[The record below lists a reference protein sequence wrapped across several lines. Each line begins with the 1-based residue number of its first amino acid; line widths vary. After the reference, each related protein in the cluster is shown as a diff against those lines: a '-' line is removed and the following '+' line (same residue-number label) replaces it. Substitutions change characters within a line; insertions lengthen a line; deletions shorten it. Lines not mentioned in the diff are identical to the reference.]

1 LRLCTTILYAL
12 LLFVFSIKAK
22 GQSSVLSSGKWYK
35 VAVEKNGVYRIS
47 YNDFKKMGFDA
58 GSIDPRK
65 IKIFGNEGGMLPQAN
80 AAWRPTDL
88 TENAIYVYGE
98 EDGIF
103 NSGDYILWYA
113 EGPDLV
119 QYDVQRSIFRYESN
133 LYSTKNFYFVTVG
146 NENGK
151 RVASTASAAG
161 SFPTIQTFDDY
172 FYHELDSYNELE
184 SGREWFERL
193 TLDQQSYT
201 AAIAGIVDNSSIK
214 VVSDVMG
221 QSTKSSSFQ
230 MTWNN
235 TPILQQS
242 IGTISDSQYG
252 IKGIHNRDTISINS
266 STVSASSTSSQEIK
280 YTYTKSGSGT
290 GYLDFFLLNVERKLA
305 LYGSQTIF
313 RSRASLNNAT
323 STFSIA
329 DASNVTIW
337 NVTDPYTPAIQQYT
351 LQSSQ
356 ASFSIATE
364 SLKEFIVFNNDIPA
378 PQLVGSLSN
387 QNLHGISTPN
397 LVIVTHP
404 SFKDEVMRLAAHREG
419 HSGWTTAVV
428 TTDEVY
434 NEFSSGRQDVS
445 AIRDFARHLYTKNP
459 SALKA
464 LLLVGKASYDYKDRV
479 TSNTNYVATYE
490 SRNSLTPLETYSSDD
505 YFGFLENADGNWGE
519 GIIPESHTLE
529 IGVGRLPVKTID
541 EAKDV
546 INKIIDYDT
555 NKKSYGSWRKNIV
568 FVADD
573 GSNSDS
579 YTTAHQ
585 SQANTLA
592 NSLEAATAGLNTK
605 KFFLGTYTK
614 TVKPN
619 GESIPE
625 ATNDIIDNF
634 DRGALIINYT
644 GHGNER
650 VWADEQVFTNFNID
664 ELENTRYPFLVTATC
679 EFGRQDDPAQ
689 ISSAELSVL
698 HANGGAIGLVTTA
711 RPVYSFTNFELN
723 KAFYE
728 ALLEKESGQYLPI
741 GEIFRRTKNN
751 SISGVGN
758 RNFSLLGDPSL
769 TLAIPS
775 LSVRV
780 TDIKTASGSDT
791 LKALSAA
798 IIKGEV
804 IHENGSRVE
813 DFQGTLEATLFDK
826 QTEFVTIGKNN
837 PAFRYNEWHN
847 ILYSGKASIKNGEFE
862 FQFIVTKNMAYE
874 IASGKLSLYAAD
886 SAKTQ
891 DAAGAT
897 SDFKVGGSEKNPATD
912 NTAPAIALYMN
923 DTTFMNGGIVSPD
936 ATLLARLQD
945 ASGINVSEYGIGSTM
960 VAILDDDEVYVVSD
974 YYIADENDFTKGWLN
989 FPLRNLAAGK
999 HTITLKVWDTYNN
1012 PAEAR
1017 IDFTVTDG
1025 ENLVIEKFANYPNP
1039 FQTETTLYFTH
1050 NRAGDDL
1057 EAELA
1062 VYTLTGQLLATYS
1075 YTIEESAYLVELA
1088 KMEGNEDLR
1097 KKLVPGLYLARV
1109 AVRSLTNNSK
1119 NERLTKLIVV
1129 N

>member
-1 LRLCTTILYAL
+1 VL
-12 LLFVFSIKAK
+12 LLFVFNIKAK
-22 GQSSVLSSGKWYK
+22 GQSSVLSAGQWYK
-35 VAVEKNGVYRIS
+35 MAVEKNGVYKIS

-65 IKIFGNEGGMLPQAN
+65 IKVFGNEGGMLPQAN
-80 AAWRPTDL
+80 TTARPADL
-88 TENAIYVYGE
+88 TENAIYIQGE
-98 EDGIF
+98 QDGIF
-103 NSGDYILWYA
+103 NAGDYILWYA

-119 QYDVQRSIFRYESN
+119 QYDVQRNIFRYESN
-133 LYSTKNFYFVTVG
+133 LYSTKNFYFITVS

-151 RVASTASAAG
+151 RIASIPSMPGT
-161 SFPTIQTFDDY
+161 FPAIHTFNDY

-193 TLDQQSYT
+193 TLDQQSFS
-201 AAIAGIVDNSSIK
+201 ASIAGIADNSLIT

-221 QSTKSSSFQ
+221 QSTKSSSFL
-230 MTWNN
+230 MTWNGI
-235 TPILQQS
+235 PIAQQTIS
-242 IGTISDSQYG
+242 AISDSQYG
-252 IKGIHNRDTISINS
+252 IKGIHNRDTISLNS
-266 STVSASSTSSQEIK
+266 STVSASATSNQDLK
-280 YTYTKSGSGT
+280 YTYTKSGSGS

-305 LYGSQTIF
+305 LYSNQTIF
-313 RSRASLNNAT
+313 RSHASVSNTT

-329 DASNVTIW
+329 DANNATIW
-337 NVTDPYTPAIQQYT
+337 NITDPYTPTIQQHT
-351 LQSSQ
+351 LQASQ
-356 ASFSIATE
+356 ASFSITTE
-364 SLKEFIVFNNDIPA
+364 SLKEFIIFNNDIPA
-378 PQLVGSLSN
+378 PQLIGNIAN
-387 QNLHGISTPN
+387 QNLHGLSTPN
-397 LVIVTHP
+397 LIIVTHP
-404 SFKDEVMRLAAHREG
+404 SFKEEALRLAAHREG
-419 HSGWTTAVV
+419 HSGWTTTVV

-445 AIRDFARHLYTKNP
+445 AIRDFARHLYLKNS

-464 LLLVGKASYDYKDRV
+464 LLLIGKASYDYKDRV
-479 TSNTNYVATYE
+479 TNNTNFVATYE

-505 YFGFLENADGNWGE
+505 YFGFLEDADGNWGE
-519 GIIPESHTLE
+519 GDIPQSHTLE
-529 IGVGRLPVKTID
+529 IGVGRLPVKTLE
-541 EAKDV
+541 EAKNV
-546 INKIIDYDT
+546 IDKIIDYDT
-555 NKKSYGSWRKNIV
+555 NKKSFGSWRKNVV

-579 YTTAHQ
+579 FTTAHQ

-592 NSLEAATAGLNTK
+592 NSIEAATAGLNTK

-728 ALLEKESGQYLPI
+728 ALLQKESGEYLPI

-775 LSVRV
+775 LAVRV
-780 TDIKTASGSDT
+780 TDIKTTSGSDT
-791 LKALSAA
+791 LKALSTAV
-798 IIKGEV
+798 IKGEV
-804 IHENGSRVE
+804 IRENGSRVD
-813 DFQGTLEATLFDK
+813 DFEGILEATLFDK
-826 QTEFVTIGKNN
+826 QTDFVTIGKNN
-837 PAFRYNEWHN
+837 PAFHYNEWHN
-847 ILYSGKASIKNGEFE
+847 ILYRGKASVKNGVFE

-923 DTTFMNGGIVSPD
+923 DTTFIRGGIVSPNT
-936 ATLLARLQD
+936 TLVARLQD

-974 YYIADENDFTKGWLN
+974 YYIADEDDFTKGWLN
-989 FPLRNLAAGK
+989 FPLRNLATGK
-999 HTITLKVWDTYNN
+999 HTLTLKVWDTYNN
-1012 PAEAR
+1012 PAEAH

-1057 EAELA
+1057 EAEL
-1062 VYTLTGQLLATYS
+1062 VIYTLTGQLLSTYS
-1075 YTIEESAYLVELA
+1075 YTIEESPYLVELVKWDGDA
-1088 KMEGNEDLR
+1088 NLR

>member
-1 LRLCTTILYAL
+1 MRLCTTILFAL
-12 LLFVFSIKAK
+12 LLFVFGIKAK
-22 GQSSVLSSGKWYK
+22 GQSSVLSTGKWYK
-35 VAVEKNGVYRIS
+35 VAVEKNGVYKIS

-80 AAWRPTDL
+80 ATPRPDGL

-98 EDGIF
+98 EDGVF

-133 LYSTKNFYFVTVG
+133 LYSTQNFYFVTVS
-146 NENGK
+146 NDNGK
-151 RVASTASAAG
+151 RVASTASVAG
-161 SFPTIQTFDDY
+161 SYPTIQTFNDY
-172 FYHELDSYNELE
+172 FYHEVDSYNELE

-193 TLDQQSYT
+193 TLDQQSYI
-201 AAIAGIVDNSSIK
+201 ASIAGIVDNSLIT

-235 TPILQQS
+235 IPIIQQT
-242 IGTISDSQYG
+242 IAAISDSQYS
-252 IKGIHNRDTISINS
+252 IKGIHDRDTISINS
-266 STVSASSTSSQEIK
+266 STVSASATTNQEIK
-280 YTYTKSGSGT
+280 YTYTKSGSGA

-305 LYGSQTIF
+305 LYSNQTIF
-313 RSRASLNNAT
+313 RSHTSLNNTT
-323 STFSIA
+323 STFTIA

-337 NVTDPYTPAIQQYT
+337 NITDPYTPAIQQHT

-356 ASFSIATE
+356 ATFSVDTE
-364 SLKEFIVFNNDIPA
+364 SLKEFIAFNNDIPA
-378 PQLVGSLSN
+378 PQLVGTISN
-387 QNLHGISTPN
+387 QNLHGLATPN
-397 LVIVTHP
+397 LIIVTHP
-404 SFKDEVMRLAAHREG
+404 DFKEEALRLAAHREAY
-419 HSGWTTAVV
+419 SGWTTAVV
-428 TTDEVY
+428 TTDELY

-445 AIRDFARHLYTKNP
+445 AIRDFARHLYKKNA

-479 TSNTNYVATYE
+479 TSNTNFVATYE

-519 GIIPESHTLE
+519 GITPESHTLE
-529 IGVGRLPVKTID
+529 IGVGRLPVKTIE
-541 EAKDV
+541 EAKNV
-546 INKIIDYDT
+546 IDKIIDYDT
-555 NKKSYGSWRKNIV
+555 NKKTYGSWRKNIV

-625 ATNDIIDNF
+625 ATNDILDNF

-728 ALLEKESGQYLPI
+728 ALLEKESGQYLPV
-741 GEIFRRTKNN
+741 GEVFRRTKNN

-775 LSVRV
+775 LAVRV

-791 LKALSAA
+791 LKALSTA

-804 IHENGSRVE
+804 IRENGSRVD

-837 PAFRYNEWHN
+837 PAFHYNEWHN
-847 ILYSGKASIKNGEFE
+847 ILYRGKASIKNGVFE
-862 FQFIVTKNMAYE
+862 FQFVVTKNMAYE

-897 SDFKVGGSEKNPATD
+897 SDFKVGGSEKNPASD

-936 ATLLARLQD
+936 ATLLARRHD

-974 YYIADENDFTKGWLN
+974 YYIADEDDFTKGWLN

-1017 IDFTVTDG
+1017 IEFTVTDG
-1025 ENLVIEKFANYPNP
+1025 ENLVIEKFENYPNP

-1075 YTIEESAYLVELA
+1075 YTIEESPYLVELA
-1088 KMEGNEDLR
+1088 KMEGNDDLY